1 MTEKIS
7 NIILEIE
14 TKVSFFKER
23 WEEAEKQNSLL
34 TGETTE
40 LKSKIDSIQTQLITL
55 EEKLKKAEE
64 ENNILQEQ
72 TKNIRTTASDT
83 AGVNDS
89 EIDFLVSEIDQCISQ
104 IKSSL

>member
-14 TKVSFFKER
+14 AKVSFFKER
-23 WEEAEKQNSLL
+23 WQEAEKKNTLL
-34 TGETTE
+34 AEEVADLKNKTET
-40 LKSKIDSIQTQLITL
+40 IQSQLTTL
-55 EEKLKKAEE
+55 EEKLNKAEK
-64 ENNILQEQ
+64 ENSLLQEQ
-72 TKNIRTTASDT
+72 AKNNQGTPVDNQ
-83 AGVNDS
+83 GVSNL